1 MIAEKIESFE
11 LTRKQYECMS
21 DQVKNE
27 KNVSSFALYIDKK
40 LAKFDKITK
49 MYIEKK

>member
-1 MIAEKIESFE
+1 MIAEKLEVLNWHANS
-11 LTRKQYECMS
+11 MS

-27 KNVSSFALYIDKK
+27 KNVSSFAVYIDKK